1 MSLKERIEK
10 AKVELSLHS
19 LKNQVRNL
27 ISGIDKKDIL
37 LIAIFPLIIFL
48 VMLLPLWIRES
59 LELNIENPSCGSI

>member
-1 MSLKERIEK
+1 MIKMSLKERIEK

-48 VMLLPLWIRES
+48 VMLLPL
-59 LELNIENPSCGSI
+59 